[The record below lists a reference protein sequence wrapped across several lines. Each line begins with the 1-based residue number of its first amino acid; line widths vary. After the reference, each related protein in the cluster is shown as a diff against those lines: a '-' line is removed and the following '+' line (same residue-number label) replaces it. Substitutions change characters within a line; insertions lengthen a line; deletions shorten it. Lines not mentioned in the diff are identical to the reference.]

1 MNKIYKVAVIGGGAA
16 GLLCAVELLSG
27 ADAFRGEEIA
37 VIERNDRVG
46 KKILATGNGQ
56 GNISNADISADN
68 YSGDKNFISDFIV
81 DLIKLDLLTC
91 LKKLGIYTTVKED
104 GKIYPVSMQANS
116 VLDAIRDYLSFKDCM
131 AFTGERVTDL
141 KKENGAFTIFSDTG
155 KKFYAEKVVLATGG
169 KAGKQFGTDGSG
181 YTLATGFGHTV
192 TPLAPSL
199 VQLKTEKGVI
209 KGLKGVKEYAL
220 VSLYDGGK
228 FIKSAVGDVLFTDYG
243 VSGNAVFKLSDKV
256 AGLKKPALEIDFV
269 PDISEKDLAEI
280 LKEKSEKPFIPYREL
295 LNGIINKKLGEIIL
309 SGGNKPVNEIARAIK
324 KYRVAVTG
332 TLGFDSAQVTK
343 GGINTREITRAFESK
358 IISGLYIVGE
368 ETDVDGECG
377 GYNLTF
383 AFASGIIAARD
394 IKYREKE

>member
-68 YSGDKNFISDFIV
+68 YSGDKKFISDFIV
-81 DLIKLDLLTC
+81 DLKKLDLLTC

-116 VLDAIRDYLSFKDCM
+116 VLDAIRVYLSFKDCM

-141 KKENGAFTIFSDTG
+141 KKENGAFAIFSDTG

-181 YTLATGFGHTV
+181 YTLATDFGHTV
-192 TPLAPSL
+192 TPLVPSL

-220 VSLYDGGK
+220 VSLYDGEK
-228 FIKSAVGDVLFTDYG
+228 FVKSAIGDVLFTDYG

-256 AGLKKPALEIDFV
+256 AGLKKPALEIEFV

-309 SGGNKPVNEIARAIK
+309 SGGNKPVNEIARVIK

-332 TLGFDSAQVTK
+332 MLGFDSAQVTK
-343 GGINTREITRAFESK
+343 GGVNTREITRAFESK

-394 IKYREKE
+394 IKCREKE